1 MTKIGY
7 LAQVFPHL
15 TMTFVYREVLALRAY
30 GLQVDTFATWRPN
43 EAELS
48 QEAKSLVAGT
58 SYIFPITWLRFLRCH
73 LQWLWRHPR
82 RYIGT
87 LLFCLR
93 HSASSWRNSLRT
105 LYHFGEA
112 ICLADEATRKEI
124 DHLHV
129 HFALNATTLAM
140 IVARLT
146 GITYSFTAHA
156 NDIFANPILLPQKIS
171 AARFIV
177 AISNYNAHFL
187 QQIVP
192 DDETRAKIE
201 VVRCGIDV
209 DHFSPPLRQS
219 PHGEVQGRKCMIL
232 AVGRLVEKKGY
243 PYLIEA
249 CKQLVDQGYAFDCH
263 IIGDGPQAERLTQ
276 LIAEHNLGHCVHLE
290 GVVFQEGLKEYLT
303 RADIIT
309 LPCVVAQDQ
318 DMDGIPNSLMEGMAM
333 GIPAVSTTL
342 SGIPELIEDH
352 QTGLLVPPN
361 DAAALANALAR
372 LLSDCD
378 LRERLGKAG
387 RDKVVAAYEI
397 QQNTRQL
404 LNIFRARLGP
414 KLAYNSRRDG
424 TRDDRQAN
432 TQANTQE
439 STRKAIHAA

>member
-1 MTKIGY
+1 MKIGY

-30 GLQVDTFATWRPN
+30 GLEVDTFATWRPN

-48 QEAKSLVAGT
+48 QEAKALVAST
-58 SYIFPITWLRFLRCH
+58 SYIFPIRWARFLRCH
-73 LQWLWRHPR
+73 LQWLFRHPR
-82 RYIGT
+82 RYVGT

-105 LYHFGEA
+105 LFHFGEA

-156 NDIFANPILLPQKIS
+156 NDIFANPILLPEKIA

-177 AISNYNAHFL
+177 AISGYNADFL
-187 QQIVP
+187 QRVVP

-209 DHFSPPLRQS
+209 EHFSPPSEPQEETDREAQR
-219 PHGEVQGRKCMIL
+219 EKCMIL

-249 CKQLVDQGYAFDCH
+249 CKQLADQGYAFDCR
-263 IIGDGPQAERLTQ
+263 IIGDGPQAEQLAQ
-276 LIAEHNLGHCVHLE
+276 LIKENNLEDYVHLE
-290 GVVFQEGLKEYLT
+290 GVVFQEGLKDYLT
-303 RADIIT
+303 RAEIIT

-333 GIPAVSTTL
+333 GIPAVSTSI
-342 SGIPELIEDH
+342 SGIPELIEDNH
-352 QTGLLVPPN
+352 TGLLVPPN
-361 DAAALANALAR
+361 DATALANALAR
-372 LLSDCD
+372 LLSDHD
-378 LRERLGKAG
+378 LRDRLGKSG
-387 RDKVVAAYEI
+387 REKVMAEYEI
-397 QQNTRQL
+397 QKNTRQL

-414 KLAYNSRRDG
+414 ELAYNSRQGSTPVATQDN
-424 TRDDRQAN
+424 RQDN
-432 TQANTQE
+432 R
-439 STRKAIHAA
+439 RKAIHAA

>member
-1 MTKIGY
+1 MKIGY

-30 GLQVDTFATWRPN
+30 GLEVDTFATWRPN

-58 SYIFPITWLRFLRCH
+58 SYIFPIRWTRFLRCH
-73 LQWLWRHPR
+73 LQWLFRHPR

-105 LYHFGEA
+105 FYHFGEA

-156 NDIFANPILLPQKIS
+156 NDIFANPILLPEKIA

-177 AISNYNAHFL
+177 AISSYNADFL
-187 QQIVP
+187 HRVVP

-201 VVRCGIDV
+201 IVRCGIDV
-209 DHFSPPLRQS
+209 EHFSPPLRQ
-219 PHGEVQGRKCMIL
+219 PDREPQEEAQHEKCMIL

-263 IIGDGPQAERLTQ
+263 IIGDGPQAEQLAQ
-276 LIAEHNLGHCVHLE
+276 LIEENNLGDCVHLE

-303 RADIIT
+303 RAEIIT

-333 GIPAVSTTL
+333 GIPAVSTSI

-361 DAAALANALAR
+361 DATALANALAQ
-372 LLSDCD
+372 LLSDGA
-378 LRERLGKAG
+378 LRDRLGKAG
-387 RDKVVAAYEI
+387 REKVMAEYEI
-397 QQNTRQL
+397 QKNTRQL

-414 KLAYNSRRDG
+414 ELAYNSTQGSTRVA
-424 TRDDRQAN
+424 TRDNR
-432 TQANTQE
+432 
-439 STRKAIHAA
+439 RKAIHAA